1 MVALTTQEVV
11 EEVSALSGDQIKFL
25 RGEAKGNLYTL
36 SKGILGYKD
45 INPGTHASF
54 CRFFDE
60 EKKRR
65 RLGLMPR
72 THLKT
77 TIAGVADSIKVV
89 LNDPDEARV
98 LIAGETSTTAEKI
111 LSEIQGHWQKTEL
124 LRLLFPELVPPRFAG
139 PGVKWSNTIASINR
153 KRDYKEGSWNTIG
166 VGGAS
171 VGSHFSRIK
180 CDDLIGLE
188 AMRSPAA
195 MAAAI
200 AWVSNIDS
208 LLIDQ
213 HTDIIDFIGT
223 RWSRR
228 DLYNFVMELYGDRM
242 AVFLRE
248 AIENGEIIFPQK
260 HTIEEYQ
267 TMQLKT
273 PQIWFSQ
280 YCNNPLAAGK
290 NDFPEDGIQL
300 CYYNTDGNIVLLKPD
315 GSKVTWKI
323 EDLDRVTAADPN
335 AGDLQSPDTAAIVT
349 TGVTPDDDIV
359 VLESWSGR
367 ISPSDFVD
375 KIFTS
380 WKRWRPRVVGIEKA
394 GQQSTEHYF
403 NKKLEEEEIYIRVIP
418 LKPANRN
425 KIDRIRMATEPL
437 IRSKKVYMLLTQT
450 ILRKAVA
457 EFPDTHPIDELDC
470 FAYGTE
476 EGMWRTP
483 YRQSD
488 VDENEKVLKFIMK
501 NRRNKRTGY

>member
-1 MVALTTQEVV
+1 MLSVDEVV
-11 EEVSALSGDQIKFL
+11 EEVTSLPQDQIDYL
-25 RGEAKGNLYTL
+25 RSECKINLYVM
-36 SKGILGYKD
+36 SKGVLGYQD
-45 INPGTHASF
+45 INPRTHAAF
-54 CRFFDE
+54 CRFFE
-60 EKKRR
+60 EEQKRR

-77 TIAGVADSIKVV
+77 TIAGVADPIRIVV
-89 LNDPDEARV
+89 KDPDEARI

-111 LSEIQGHWQKTEL
+111 LSEIQGHWQKNQL
-124 LRLLFPELVPPRFAG
+124 LRTLFPELVPPRFAG
-139 PGVKWSNTIASINR
+139 PGVKWSTSIASINR

-171 VGSHFSRIK
+171 VGSHFSHIK

-195 MAAAI
+195 MASAI

-208 LLIDQ
+208 LLINQ
-213 HTDIIDFIGT
+213 HTDFIDFIGT

-248 AIENGEIIFPQK
+248 AIEDGEIIFPEL
-260 HTIEEYQ
+260 HTMEEYS

-273 PQIWFSQ
+273 PLIWFSQ
-280 YCNNPLAAGK
+280 YCNNPKAAGQ
-290 NDFPEDGIQL
+290 NDIPEGSTQL
-300 CYYNTDGNIVLLKPD
+300 YYFNTDGNVVLVKPD
-315 GSKVTWKI
+315 GSKVTWRL
-323 EDLDRVTAADPN
+323 EDLDRTVRADPN

-349 TGVTPDDDIV
+349 DGVTPDNDIV

-375 KIFTS
+375 KIFKT
-380 WKRWRPRVVGIEKA
+380 WERWRPRVVGIEKA
-394 GQQSTEHYF
+394 GQQSTKHYF
-403 NKKLEEEEIYIRVIP
+403 DKKLEEEGIYIRVEP
-418 LKPANRN
+418 LHPKNRN
-425 KIDRIRMATEPL
+425 KIDRIRMAVEPL
-437 IRSKKVYMLLTQT
+437 FRSKKVYMLATQSV
-450 ILRKAVA
+450 LRKAVA

-476 EGMWRTP
+476 EGMWRRP
-483 YRQSD
+483 LRQRD
-488 VDENEKVLKFIMK
+488 VEDNDRVLKLVMS